1 MRKNSFNK
9 RGIKTRKKFI
19 VCAYSYKCVTTAH
32 EKGQQFEKE
41 QVEIQGREEKEGEN
55 DAIMI

>member
-19 VCAYSYKCVTTAH
+19 VCANSYKFLTTAH
-32 EKGQQFEKE
+32 EKEANNLKKE
-41 QVEIQGREEKEGEN
+41 QVEIQGGRKRKEK
-55 DAIMI
+55 MMQL